1 MIIQIY
7 SKSQC
12 PLCDEAKE
20 VLSRVQRRIPFELR
34 EVDITQDPAL
44 FQEYRYDI
52 PVVFVNGHKAF
63 KHRLDEKAVERRLRR
78 EDGAPP

>member
-1 MIIQIY
+1 MIIEIY

-20 VLSRVQRRIPFELR
+20 VLAQVRRRVPFELR

-44 FQEYRYDI
+44 FEEYRYDI
-52 PVVFVNGHKAF
+52 PVVFVNGRKAF
-63 KHRLDEKAVERRLRR
+63 KHRLDAKAVEARLRR
-78 EDGAPP
+78 EGGPAR